1 MPQPALDNPGRTWYH
16 KEQKGGGG
24 LKRNAMVLGIAIAL
38 VALVAVAGALLSG
51 ADDPLRSDDPAD
63 PSVPA
68 DAIAYLRVQV
78 DDTVWPLTPLS
89 EAGQWT
95 IEQDNGAKNVLR
107 ATERGVVMHFST
119 CDNQNCVHQ
128 GEVSLDNRDS
138 RALGNMIVCLP
149 NKVIVELLTP
159 EEAGVGGGEELP

>member
-1 MPQPALDNPGRTWYH
+1 M
-16 KEQKGGGG
+16 
-24 LKRNAMVLGIAIAL
+24 KRNAVVLGIAIAL
-38 VALVAVAGALLSG
+38 VALVAVAGVLLSG
-51 ADDPLRSDDPAD
+51 ADDPHPVDD
-63 PSVPA
+63 SIQT

-78 DDTVWPLTPLS
+78 DDTVWPLTPLN
-89 EAGQWT
+89 EAGEWT

-159 EEAGVGGGEELP
+159 EEAGMAGGEEHP

>member
-1 MPQPALDNPGRTWYH
+1 M
-16 KEQKGGGG
+16 
-24 LKRNAMVLGIAIAL
+24 KRNALVLGIAIAL
-38 VALVAVAGALLSG
+38 VALVAAAGALLSAREG
-51 ADDPLRSDDPAD
+51 PTAPAVRADD
-63 PSVPA
+63 
-68 DAIAYLRVQV
+68 IAYLRVQV
-78 DDTVWPLTPLS
+78 DDAVWPLMPLS
-89 EAGQWT
+89 EVGNWT

-159 EEAGVGGGEELP
+159 EEAGMAGGEEHP

>member
-1 MPQPALDNPGRTWYH
+1 M
-16 KEQKGGGG
+16 
-24 LKRNAMVLGIAIAL
+24 KRNALVLGIAIAL

-51 ADDPLRSDDPAD
+51 REGPTPPSIPADDSAPAED
-63 PSVPA
+63 
-68 DAIAYLRVQV
+68 IAYLRVQV
-78 DDTVWPLTPLS
+78 DDAVWPLMPLS
-89 EAGQWT
+89 EVGNWT

>member
-1 MPQPALDNPGRTWYH
+1 
-16 KEQKGGGG
+16 
-24 LKRNAMVLGIAIAL
+24 MVLGIAIAL
-38 VALVAVAGALLSG
+38 VALVAVAGALLSAREKHPSVP
-51 ADDPLRSDDPAD
+51 ADDPLQT
-63 PSVPA
+63 

-78 DDTVWPLTPLS
+78 DDAVWPLTPLS

>member
-38 VALVAVAGALLSG
+38 VALAAVAGALLSAREG
-51 ADDPLRSDDPAD
+51 PMPTA
-63 PSVPA
+63 VPA

-107 ATERGVVMHFST
+107 ATERGVVMQFST

-159 EEAGVGGGEELP
+159 EEAGMGGGEELP

>member
-38 VALVAVAGALLSG
+38 VALAAVAGALLSAREG
-51 ADDPLRSDDPAD
+51 PTPTA
-63 PSVPA
+63 VPA

-107 ATERGVVMHFST
+107 ATERGVVMQFST

>member
-1 MPQPALDNPGRTWYH
+1 M
-16 KEQKGGGG
+16 
-24 LKRNAMVLGIAIAL
+24 KRNAVVLGIAIAL

-51 ADDPLRSDDPAD
+51 ADDPRPMGDSISTDDPI
-63 PSVPA
+63 PT

-119 CDNQNCVHQ
+119 CDNQSCVHQ

-159 EEAGVGGGEELP
+159 EEAGMAGGEEHP

>member
-1 MPQPALDNPGRTWYH
+1 MKKNAL
-16 KEQKGGGG
+16 
-24 LKRNAMVLGIAIAL
+24 VLGIAIAL

-51 ADDPLRSDDPAD
+51 REPAA
-63 PSVPA
+63 PSIRTE
-68 DAIAYLRVQV
+68 DIAYLRVQV
-78 DDTVWPLTPLS
+78 DDAVWPLMPLS
-89 EAGQWT
+89 EVGNWT

-159 EEAGVGGGEELP
+159 EEAGVGGEEALP

>member
-1 MPQPALDNPGRTWYH
+1 MKQNAL
-16 KEQKGGGG
+16 
-24 LKRNAMVLGIAIAL
+24 VLGIAIAL

-51 ADDPLRSDDPAD
+51 RETTPPSAPAGE
-63 PSVPA
+63 
-68 DAIAYLRVQV
+68 IAYLRVQV
-78 DDTVWPLTPLS
+78 DDTVWPLMPLS
-89 EAGQWT
+89 EVGDWT

-149 NKVIVELLTP
+149 NRVIVELLTP
-159 EEAGVGGGEELP
+159 EEAGAGGGEELP

>member
-1 MPQPALDNPGRTWYH
+1 M
-16 KEQKGGGG
+16 
-24 LKRNAMVLGIAIAL
+24 KRNAVVLGIAIAL
-38 VALVAVAGALLSG
+38 VALVAAAGALLSAREG
-51 ADDPLRSDDPAD
+51 PATPAVRADD
-63 PSVPA
+63 
-68 DAIAYLRVQV
+68 IAYLRVQV
-78 DDTVWPLTPLS
+78 DDAVWPLMPLS
-89 EAGQWT
+89 EVGNWT

-159 EEAGVGGGEELP
+159 EEAGMAGGEEHP

>member
-1 MPQPALDNPGRTWYH
+1 M
-16 KEQKGGGG
+16 
-24 LKRNAMVLGIAIAL
+24 KRNAVVLGIAIAL
-38 VALVAVAGALLSG
+38 VALVAVAAALLSG
-51 ADDPLRSDDPAD
+51 VDDPRPAED
-63 PSVPA
+63 SIQT

-159 EEAGVGGGEELP
+159 EEAGMAGGEEHP

>member
-1 MPQPALDNPGRTWYH
+1 M
-16 KEQKGGGG
+16 
-24 LKRNAMVLGIAIAL
+24 KRNAVVLGIAIAL
-38 VALVAVAGALLSG
+38 VALVAMAAALLSG
-51 ADDPLRSDDPAD
+51 ADDPRPAED
-63 PSVPA
+63 SIQT

-159 EEAGVGGGEELP
+159 EEAGMAGGEEHP